1 MPLPSGF
8 AVVPPDEVDE
18 ELRILFKRSVQM
30 VLEEVLEGQRV
41 HRKKNVCFFSVDT
54 KAKSFTVDLCDLFS
68 WLKFSKTD
76 ADMVHRIEPGFKVSV
91 FESPFVNGFIV
102 VEALTNVGGCNLFLG
117 SGTHSLFVKIM
128 KRKASS
134 NKTLVGV
141 SIHIHDACLECRA
154 SPSESVRLKKC
165 SRCFFNHQARVLY
178 CSKECQKKDY
188 ERHRSVCACGELLQD
203 DWRSYSLSSCEYK
216 EQ

>member
-1 MPLPSGF
+1 MPLSSGF

-18 ELRILFKRSVQM
+18 ELKSAFKESIQM
-30 VLEEVLEGQRV
+30 ALEEILEGQHI
-41 HRKKNVCFFSVDT
+41 HRKNHICFFSVDT

-68 WLKFSKTD
+68 WLKLSRTD
-76 ADMVHRIEPGFKVSV
+76 EELVQRIEPGFKVSV

-117 SGTHSLFVKIM
+117 NGTHSLFVKIIN
-128 KRKASS
+128 RKASF

-141 SIHIHDACLECRA
+141 SLHVSNSCLGCRA
-154 SPSESVRLKKC
+154 PASESVRLKKC
-165 SRCFFNHQARVLY
+165 SRCFFNHEARVLY

-188 ERHRSVCACGELLQD
+188 ERHRTVCACGELLLD
-203 DWRSYSLSSCEYK
+203 DWRSYNYSTI
-216 EQ
+216 